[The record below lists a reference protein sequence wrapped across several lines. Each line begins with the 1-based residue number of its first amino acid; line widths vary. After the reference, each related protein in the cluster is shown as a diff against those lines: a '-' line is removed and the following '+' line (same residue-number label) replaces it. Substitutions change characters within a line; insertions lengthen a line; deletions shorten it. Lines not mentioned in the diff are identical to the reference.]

1 LHHEQSQWLYSL
13 AKALRVA
20 DGVTRSVNTM
30 SFTSGETLSFT
41 MSKANGFVL

>member
-1 LHHEQSQWLYSL
+1 LHHEQRQWLCSL

-30 SFTSGETLSFT
+30 S
-41 MSKANGFVL
+41 KANGFVL